1 MTTQT
6 QSRTET
12 RSFTYKVPEAAATEL
27 RLRSCGHDLDV
38 SPECFGTLRDSS
50 DVLNDESALRERMQN
65 DGYLYLPDYLNRGE
79 VLEARGVVTQRLAQ
93 SGVLDEAFD
102 ANEAVAAR
110 DKGSNFSPDLAIDNA
125 PLMRVLYAGRMIA
138 FYERLLGEDVRH
150 FDFTWMRTV
159 APGVGTFPHCDMVYM
174 GRGTQELYTS
184 WTPLGDTSFEMGGLM
199 ILEGSHGHA
208 KLRENYCRKDVDA
221 FCANRREAD
230 HAKMGGGGNIREGG
244 WLSDDPVKL
253 QRNLGGRWLS
263 SEFRAGDLLAFSTFI
278 VHASLDNQSKV
289 VRLSSDSRYQRAS
302 EPADERWIG
311 ANPVGHGVGG
321 KRGMIC

>member
-1 MTTQT
+1 MTTQTFTQT
-6 QSRTET
+6 QSRL
-12 RSFTYKVPEAAATEL
+12 FTYKTPEAEGDL

-38 SPECFGTLRDSS
+38 SPDAFGTLRDST
-50 DVLNDESALRERMQN
+50 DVLNDEKALRERMQN
-65 DGYLYLPDYLNRGE
+65 DGYLYLPDYLNRNE
-79 VLEARGVVTQRLAQ
+79 VLEARGVITKRLAQ
-93 SGVLDEAFD
+93 AGYLDETFD
-102 ANEAVAAR
+102 IDEAVAVRGKA
-110 DKGSNFSPDLAIDNA
+110 SNFAPDLALDNE
-125 PLMRVLYAGRMIA
+125 PLHRVLYSGRMMA

-150 FDFTWMRTV
+150 FDFTWLR
-159 APGVGTFPHCDMVYM
+159 AISPGMGTSPHCDIVYM

-184 WTPLGDTSFEMGGLM
+184 WTPLGDTPLAMGGLM
-199 ILEGSHGHA
+199 ILEGSHQHR
-208 KLRENYCRKDVDA
+208 KLRDNYCRKDVDA
-221 FCANRREAD
+221 FCSNRRAAD

-244 WLSDDPVKL
+244 WLSHDPVKL

-289 VRLSSDSRYQRAS
+289 IRLSSDSRYQRAS

-311 ANPVGHGVGG
+311 PNPVGHGPQG